1 MPSTRHPTLSRLRE
15 RLHHGPKR
23 RPWRERVRRATGVNV
38 CLRVLVFL
46 AGLVLVLAGA
56 ALWLFSGLL
65 TAPLVLAGLWVWS
78 WEFAWAR
85 RLQHRFRLHVQAL
98 WKRVRHRPARWT
110 LATVSSVAV
119 GAAGYWSFMAYG
131 PI

>member
-1 MPSTRHPTLSRLRE
+1 MPSTRHPWQTRLFE
-15 RLHHGPKR
+15 RLHHGPRR
-23 RPWRERVRRATGVNV
+23 RPWRERVRRTTGANFG
-38 CLRVLVFL
+38 LRALVFV

-56 ALWLFSGLL
+56 AMWLFSGLL

-85 RLQHRFRLHVQAL
+85 RLQHRFRLHVRAL
-98 WKRVRHRPARWT
+98 WKRVRRRPARWT
-110 LATVSSVAV
+110 LATLSSIAV
-119 GAAGYWSFMAYG
+119 GAVGYWGFMAYG